1 MDQQSQSDALQ
12 AAIEREVRHL
22 IGDLHMKVIALHTML
37 GMAQAQQPGQAPS
50 EPKPVP
56 QPAPTPA
63 PSPQPGDKPQPDTP
77 TPAAKRGNG
86 STHEVAS

>member
-37 GMAQAQQPGQAPS
+37 GMAQQRSNPRGTQPS
-50 EPKPVP
+50 EPKP
-56 QPAPTPA
+56 QPTPRRD
-63 PSPQPGDKPQPDTP
+63 SGNRRQ
-77 TPAAKRGNG
+77 AATSRQARQRQH
-86 STHEVAS
+86 S